1 LGVARNLLLFPRLSF
16 LILQSTKL
24 PALGAACEL
33 NHLLFW
39 ILFNLF
45 VALVLVLDLGVFHR
59 RPHTIKFREAMAW
72 SLAWIALAG
81 GFAVLLYLWR
91 GHTPALEFI
100 TGYVVELSLSVDNLF
115 IFLLVFRY
123 FRVPAEYQYK
133 VLFWGILSA
142 VVMRATF
149 IVTGVKLIQEFHWI
163 TYVFGAFLVYSGIK
177 LAGQENAEIHPERNF
192 ALRIFRRW
200 VPVTDDFV
208 EDKFFVRRP
217 GLYATPLLVVLFVIE
232 TADLLLAVDSIPAV
246 LAITLDVMVVYT
258 SNLFAILGLR
268 SMYFALAG
276 MMEMF
281 EYLHY
286 GLATVLVFI
295 GGKMLAAHYYEM
307 PTVMALGAVA
317 GILLLSI
324 AGSVAFPRKKKV

>member
-1 LGVARNLLLFPRLSF
+1 
-16 LILQSTKL
+16 
-24 PALGAACEL
+24 L

-45 VALVLVLDLGVFHR
+45 VAAVLVLDLGVFHR

-72 SLAWIALAG
+72 SLVWIALAG
-81 GFAVLLYLWR
+81 GFAILLYLWR
-91 GHTPALEFI
+91 GSTPALEFV

-123 FRVPAEYQYK
+123 FRVPPEYQYK

-142 VVMRATF
+142 VLMRAVF
-149 IVTGVKLIQEFHWI
+149 IVAGVKLIQEFHWI
-163 TYVFGAFLVYSGIK
+163 TYVFGAFLVYSGIR
-177 LAGQENAEIHPERNF
+177 LAGQENAEIHPEKNL
-192 ALRIFRRW
+192 ALRLFRRW
-200 VPVTDDFV
+200 VPVTDDFAG
-208 EDKFFVRRP
+208 DKFFVRRP
-217 GLYATPLLVVLFVIE
+217 GLYATPLLVVLLVIE

-258 SNLFAILGLR
+258 SNIFAILGLR

-295 GGKMLAAHYYEM
+295 GGKMLSAHYYAM
-307 PTVMALGAVA
+307 PTVMALGVVA
-317 GILLLSI
+317 GILVISVV
-324 AGSVAFPRKKKV
+324 GSVAFPRKKKV

>member
-1 LGVARNLLLFPRLSF
+1 
-16 LILQSTKL
+16 
-24 PALGAACEL
+24 L

-45 VALVLVLDLGVFHR
+45 VALMLVLDLGVFHR
-59 RPHTIKFREAMAW
+59 TPHPIKFREALAW
-72 SLAWIALAG
+72 SMVWIALAG

-91 GHTPALEFI
+91 GHTPALEFV

-123 FRVPAEYQYK
+123 FRVPVEYQYK

-142 VVMRATF
+142 VIMRAVF
-149 IVTGVKLIQEFHWI
+149 IVTGVKLIQELHWI

-177 LAGQENAEIHPERNF
+177 LAGQENAEIHPEKNL
-192 ALRIFRRW
+192 ALKLFRRW
-200 VPVTDDFV
+200 ILVTDDFAG
-208 EDKFFVRRP
+208 DKFFVRRP
-217 GLYATPLLVVLFVIE
+217 GLYATPLLVVLLVIE

-258 SNLFAILGLR
+258 SNIFAILGLR
-268 SMYFALAG
+268 SMYFVLAG

-286 GLATVLVFI
+286 GLALVLVFI

-307 PTVMALGAVA
+307 PTVMALAVVA
-317 GILLLSI
+317 GILIVSVV
-324 AGSVAFPRKKKV
+324 GSVAFPRRKKI

>member
-1 LGVARNLLLFPRLSF
+1 
-16 LILQSTKL
+16 
-24 PALGAACEL
+24 L

-45 VALVLVLDLGVFHR
+45 VAAVLVLDLGVFHR
-59 RPHTIKFREAMAW
+59 RPHSIKFREAMAW
-72 SLAWIALAG
+72 SLVWIALAG
-81 GFAVLLYLWR
+81 GFAILLYLWR
-91 GHTPALEFI
+91 GYTPALEFV

-123 FRVPAEYQYK
+123 FRVPPGYQYK

-142 VVMRATF
+142 VLMRAVF
-149 IVTGVKLIQEFHWI
+149 IVAGVKLIQEFHWI
-163 TYVFGAFLVYSGIK
+163 TYGFGAFLVYSGIR
-177 LAGQENAEIHPERNF
+177 LAGQENAEIHPEKNL
-192 ALRIFRRW
+192 ALRLFRRW
-200 VPVTDDFV
+200 VPVTDDFAG
-208 EDKFFVRRP
+208 DKFFVRRP
-217 GLYATPLLVVLFVIE
+217 GLYATPLLVVLLVIE

-258 SNLFAILGLR
+258 SNIFAILGLR

-307 PTVMALGAVA
+307 PTAMALGGVA
-317 GILLLSI
+317 GILVISVV
-324 AGSVAFPRKKKV
+324 GSVAFPRKKKV

>member
-1 LGVARNLLLFPRLSF
+1 
-16 LILQSTKL
+16 
-24 PALGAACEL
+24 L

-45 VALVLVLDLGVFHR
+45 VALVLILDLGIFHR

-72 SLAWIALAG
+72 SLVWVALAG

-91 GHTPALEFI
+91 GHTPALEFV

-115 IFLLVFRY
+115 IFLLIFRY
-123 FRVPAEYQYK
+123 FRVPPEYQYK

-142 VVMRATF
+142 VLMRAIF

-163 TYVFGAFLVYSGIK
+163 TYGFGAFLVYSGIK
-177 LAGQENAEIHPERNF
+177 LVGQENAEIHPEKNF

-208 EDKFFVRRP
+208 GDKFFVRHP
-217 GLYATPLLVVLFVIE
+217 GLYATPLLVVLLVIE

-268 SMYFALAG
+268 SMYFALSG

-281 EYLHY
+281 DYLHY

-307 PTVMALGAVA
+307 PTLMALAVVA
-317 GILLLSI
+317 GILLVSI
-324 AGSVAFPRKKKV
+324 VGSLAFPRKKEA

>member
-1 LGVARNLLLFPRLSF
+1 
-16 LILQSTKL
+16 
-24 PALGAACEL
+24 
-33 NHLLFW
+33 
-39 ILFNLF
+39 
-45 VALVLVLDLGVFHR
+45 
-59 RPHTIKFREAMAW
+59 
-72 SLAWIALAG
+72 
-81 GFAVLLYLWR
+81 LLYFWR
-91 GHTPALEFI
+91 GHAPALEFV

-123 FRVPAEYQYK
+123 FKVPSEYQYK

-142 VVMRATF
+142 VIMRAVF

-177 LAGQENAEIHPERNF
+177 LIGQENAEIHPEKNI
-192 ALRIFRRW
+192 ALRVFRRW
-200 VPVTDDFV
+200 VPVTDDFDG
-208 EDKFFVRRP
+208 DKFFVRRR
-217 GLYATPLLVVLFVIE
+217 GLYATPLLVVLLVIE

-258 SNLFAILGLR
+258 SNIFAILGLR

-286 GLATVLVFI
+286 GLALVLVFI
-295 GGKMLAAHYYEM
+295 GGKMLAAHYYQM
-307 PTVMALGAVA
+307 PTVMALGVVA
-317 GILLLSI
+317 GILVISVV
-324 AGSVAFPRKKKV
+324 GSVAFPRKKKA

>member
-1 LGVARNLLLFPRLSF
+1 LS
-16 LILQSTKL
+16 
-24 PALGAACEL
+24 
-33 NHLLFW
+33 HLLFW
-39 ILFNLF
+39 ILFNVF

-59 RPHTIKFREAMAW
+59 RPHAIKFREATAW
-72 SLAWIALAG
+72 SLVWIALAG

-91 GHTPALEFI
+91 GHTPALEFV
-100 TGYVVELSLSVDNLF
+100 TGYVIELSLSVDNLF

-142 VVMRATF
+142 VIMRAIF
-149 IVTGVKLIQEFHWI
+149 ILTGVKLIQQFHWI

-177 LAGQENAEIHPERNF
+177 LAGQANAEIHPEKNL

-208 EDKFFVRRP
+208 ENKFFVRRP
-217 GLYATPLLVVLFVIE
+217 GLYATPLLVVLLVIE

-307 PTVMALGAVA
+307 PTVMALGVVA
-317 GILLLSI
+317 GILVISI
-324 AGSVAFPRKKKV
+324 VGSVTFPRKKTS